1 MENTSN
7 EALTQVEAKEAQGAQ
22 APTPAPAE
30 TTPTQAA
37 TATASTPDAPEPT
50 APAVPKPEEPPVPEI
65 KTEPSAAAEDITA
78 VKGENYAMKLGV
90 KAEYAADAVVLARS
104 RVKDGVTL
112 EQAVDNVVK
121 EYPFLKG
128 AELPSMTP
136 SVSISNDSAPDPDDA
151 TVNRIMGIK

>member
-7 EALTQVEAKEAQGAQ
+7 EALTQVEAKEAHGTQ

-37 TATASTPDAPEPT
+37 PASAPAAPEPT
-50 APAVPKPEEPPVPEI
+50 APAAPKPEEPPVPEN

-128 AELPSMTP
+128 TELPSMTP